1 MWNYLIII
9 FTGLIFQNQEQSISK
24 HVDLIAEM
32 LYKKHTHIGSM
43 FIWFSYSVKMYIL
56 RSLCWHET
64 KSLLDNKNIYFVC
77 SPSMYLLL
85 NPSIQSNIY
94 QRLTEDA
101 LALWNLF
108 PLPAHWMNE
117 TVSLLIQGWS
127 HPSEDISRPQTPDTR
142 GNTESSY
149 STSSKLYSCP
159 ALNKASVWLIHL
171 SVELYC
177 SVFWKPVL
185 TVMHFIWQ
193 QPRLSFLT
201 SNYMSNVLKSKELN

>member
-56 RSLCWHET
+56 RSLGWHET

-77 SPSMYLLL
+77 SPTMYLLL

-108 PLPAHWMNE
+108 PLPAHWNE
-117 TVSLLIQGWS
+117 WNFIPSDPRLISSFWRHVSPTDPRHKREYREFIQ
-127 HPSEDISRPQTPDTR
+127 
-142 GNTESSY
+142 
-149 STSSKLYSCP
+149 
-159 ALNKASVWLIHL
+159 
-171 SVELYC
+171 
-177 SVFWKPVL
+177 
-185 TVMHFIWQ
+185 HFI
-193 QPRLSFLT
+193 
-201 SNYMSNVLKSKELN
+201 